1 MYLRNKFLFIN
12 HLSKK
17 EKKFLFINQC
27 RKLKNNK
34 QHVNTKG
41 KTNKTIA
48 LETCYDKLIA
58 ESLPHKTFA
67 NSNQT
72 KKGKYKITAN
82 LRNNK
87 QHAGCKHQ
95 TKVNE
100 TNQQH

>member
-1 MYLRNKFLFIN
+1 MKREHYIIVFEKQVFI
-12 HLSKK
+12 HQSM
-17 EKKFLFINQC
+17 

-34 QHVNTKG
+34 QHANTNG

-48 LETCYDKLIA
+48 LETCQDKLIA

-82 LRNNK
+82 LRNKK

-100 TNQQH
+100 TKKQHYKQQG